1 MELLSEALSDHHD
14 LDPFESDRAELNQ
27 WLKQEARRAHHAG
40 TARVTVWTDEVTG
53 VVVGYYAIA
62 PTNVAPD
69 GLSRK
74 ARAGLSG
81 PIPGYL
87 IAKLALS
94 QQLMGT
100 GLGGQL
106 LLDVLETVAAA
117 ANVAGGRL
125 VVVDAINERAHGFY
139 AHYGFTPIAG
149 GMRLFA
155 RIDAVSA
162 SIAHAQYGAA
172 GGDTSAVAAGLR
184 WAVSGEPEYVLILQ
198 IEPVAHQA
206 KGSGAAHD
214 AVSDIF
220 TQLGFQTIG
229 RLSDALARAGAG
241 AHCRI
246 DSPRHATIVA
256 RLDTGAAI
264 DVPIPHD
271 RPDLNEHLSAQGF
284 ASVYITT
291 NSIGHDGLLDRG
303 LFERDSA
310 RGHVMGAEVVV
321 IRD

>member
-1 MELLSEALSDHHD
+1 VGFLSEALSDDHD
-14 LDPFESDRAELNQ
+14 LDPFESDRAELDR
-27 WLKQEARRAHHAG
+27 WLKQEARRAHRTG
-40 TARVTVWTDEVTG
+40 TARVTVWTDESTG
-53 VVVGYYAIA
+53 VVVGYYAIT
-62 PTNVAPD
+62 PTQVAPD

-94 QQLMGT
+94 RHLMGG

-106 LLDVLETVAAA
+106 LLDALETVAAA

-125 VVVDAINERAHGFY
+125 VVVDAIDERAHGFY
-139 AHYGFTPIAG
+139 EHYGFTPIAG
-149 GMRLFA
+149 GVRLFA
-155 RIDAVSA
+155 RIDAVRA
-162 SIAHAQYGAA
+162 SIAHAQCGAA
-172 GGDTSAVAAGLR
+172 GGDTRAVAAGLR
-184 WAVSGEPEYVLILQ
+184 WAVSGEPDYVVILQ
-198 IEPVAHQA
+198 IEPVAHQL
-206 KGSGAAHD
+206 KGSEAAQD
-214 AVSDIF
+214 AVSAIF
-220 TQLGFQTIG
+220 TQLGFRTIG
-229 RLSDALARAGAG
+229 GLTDALARAGAG
-241 AHCRI
+241 VHCRI

-271 RPDLNEHLSAQGF
+271 RPDLSEHLLAEGV

-291 NSIGHDGLLDRG
+291 DSIGHDGLLDRD

-310 RGHVMGAEVVV
+310 RGHVIGADVVV
-321 IRD
+321 LRE